1 MTSFHWWRTL
11 FPLHRTSQ
19 DKFLD
24 EAIRL
29 ANQSKTSVI
38 LTAPRGIR
46 KSFCALRRAHRVNVF
61 IQKAVLIDGAD
72 SGTIEQFFSAAA
84 KVPPLRRILG
94 KMFGDLASPAIVAF
108 LLGVVALLIERSN
121 QKGAVKKD
129 GPSNRAVDAANEL
142 QEKVSKEE
150 PSLAAIICCFFSA
163 VFAIFIFIRMPVIIF
178 DDPLSRIS
186 KLTNVGSDGRRR
198 TLDEVRKIGEKRPV
212 VILSSNEGLE
222 KCFDDRAP
230 MLHMHMTFPYAQP
243 TEFVTALKAAV
254 EEKHKNTQLT
264 EGEREELKRLVE
276 GLTEQ
281 QLKELLNTIPKRYI
295 KGAYHMLY
303 DILIIQCGGIH
314 TLYVFFFYIL
324 RAFYL

>member
-1 MTSFHWWRTL
+1 MATFHSWWKNLLKTL
-11 FPLHRTSQ
+11 LPLRRTSQ
-19 DKFLD
+19 DEFLD
-24 EAIRL
+24 ESIRL
-29 ANQSKTSVI
+29 AAQSDKAVI
-38 LTAPRGIR
+38 LTAPRGIQ
-46 KSFCALRRAHRVNVF
+46 KSFCALRRAHRVNIF
-61 IQKAVLIDGAD
+61 IRKVVLIRAEKNDDGK
-72 SGTIEQFFSAAA
+72 SLA
-84 KVPPLRRILG
+84 KFYSLTGPTLSQQLKWAVVGMLGPLG
-94 KMFGDLASPAIVAF
+94 VAF
-108 LLGVVALLIERSN
+108 VCFIIYLLWDPFGE
-121 QKGAVKKD
+121 KKD
-129 GPSNRAVDAANEL
+129 GQPTKIWEQFKHKILKATPTINDYIYAAL
-142 QEKVSKEE
+142 CIFLSIC
-150 PSLAAIICCFFSA
+150 SACRRRAIIY
-163 VFAIFIFIRMPVIIF
+163 
-178 DDPLSRIS
+178 DDPLIAVPKQATSTRQ
-186 KLTNVGSDGRRR
+186 LQRE
-198 TLDEVRKIGEKRPV
+198 TLDSIRARGQDYPV

-230 MLHMHMTFPYAQP
+230 KLHMHMTFPYAQP